1 MGTMEKM
8 RNSTPIIL
16 WVLIFSF
23 GVLWVLQDTQVFDAM
38 AVGPQYLGS
47 VNGDRIGL
55 DEFNSRVSYYT
66 DQYNQ
71 QNNAQIPADLRAN
84 FEEQA
89 WEDLIA
95 ERLMEQQMDRL
106 GISVTD
112 EELIAMVTGDNP
124 DPFIRQQFQDESGN
138 IDRIA
143 LRAAIEAPENREVW
157 MVIEQQLRQNRRQQ
171 KMSNFIFSGLR
182 ISSSDIEQEYRN
194 QNSFADIS
202 FVRFP
207 YGEISD
213 DELNIMD
220 EELRA
225 YYDQNRQQ
233 YFRDETW
240 RFRYISFD
248 KTPTTEDTLRTVQDV
263 EELIPQ
269 FEDAEDHAAFL
280 QRVDSYIPFQDTFTA
295 IEDLREEYRV
305 VTDLEVGEASDV
317 FMVNGQ
323 PHVIKKVEQEG
334 DQIKFALLSFR
345 VIADPIATVDRLAEE
360 AEEFVYFANTDGFE
374 SEAENQGFEI
384 RQSTATK
391 GAPVVPGLGNA
402 AVVVRELERLSRN
415 GISDAIELA
424 DQFVVVQL
432 LETVAAGPR
441 PFEEVRTQVQSAVLE
456 QKRKETIV
464 QQVSGQMS
472 GNQSL
477 EALAEASGRE
487 VQSAANVRMGS
498 NTLGNAG
505 REPGVIGSIFSLE
518 EGGESG
524 ILEGNLALF
533 VIRVES
539 LDLAD
544 PATMSNEERQQ
555 IREELE
561 QQKFGMYSSVWL
573 ERLKEQATIRD
584 NRSILLGR

>member
-23 GVLWVLQDTQVFDAM
+23 GILWVLQDTQVFDAM

-71 QNNAQIPADLRAN
+71 QTNAPIPADMRAN

-95 ERLMEQQMDRL
+95 ERLMSQEMDRL
-106 GISVTD
+106 GISVSD
-112 EELIAMVTGDNP
+112 EELISMVTGDNP

-138 IDRIA
+138 IDQIA

-171 KMSNFIFSGLR
+171 KMSNFILSGLR
-182 ISSSDIEQEYRN
+182 ISSSDIDQEYRN
-194 QNSFADIS
+194 QNSFADVS

-213 DELNIMD
+213 DELTVTD
-220 EELRA
+220 EELRT
-225 YYDQNRQQ
+225 YYDQNEQQ
-233 YFRDETW
+233 FFRDQTW
-240 RFRYISFD
+240 QFSYISFD
-248 KTPTTEDTLRTVQDV
+248 KTPTAEDTLRTVQDV

-280 QRVDSYIPFQDTFTA
+280 QRVDSSIPFQDTFTA
-295 IEDLREEYRV
+295 IEDIREEYQV
-305 VTDLEVGEASDV
+305 VTDLEVGEVSDA

-323 PHVIKKVEQEG
+323 PHVIKKVEQDG

-345 VIADPIATVDRLAEE
+345 VIADPIATVDRLADE
-360 AEEFVYFANTDGFE
+360 AEEFVYFANSDGFE
-374 SEAENQGFEI
+374 AEAENQGFEI
-384 RQSTATK
+384 RQATATK
-391 GAPVVPGLGNA
+391 GSPVIPGLGNA
-402 AVVVRELERLSRN
+402 AAVVRELEQMSRN
-415 GISDAIELA
+415 GISEAIELA

-432 LETVAAGPR
+432 RETVAAGPR
-441 PFEEVRTQVQSAVLE
+441 PFEDVRPQIESAVRD
-456 QKRKETIV
+456 QKRKEMMV
-464 QQVSGQMS
+464 QQVSSLMS
-472 GNQSL
+472 DNQGL
-477 EALAEASGRE
+477 GALAEAAGRE
-487 VQSAANVRMGS
+487 VQSATSVRMGS
-498 NTLGNAG
+498 NTLANAG
-505 REPGVIGSIFSLE
+505 REPEIIGSMFTLE
-518 EGGESG
+518 EGSESG
-524 ILEGNLALF
+524 ILEGDQAVF
-533 VIRVES
+533 VLRVEN

-544 PATMSNEERQQ
+544 PATMSSEERRQ

-561 QQKFGMYSSVWL
+561 QEKFGMYTSTWL
-573 ERLKEQATIRD
+573 ERLKEEATIRD